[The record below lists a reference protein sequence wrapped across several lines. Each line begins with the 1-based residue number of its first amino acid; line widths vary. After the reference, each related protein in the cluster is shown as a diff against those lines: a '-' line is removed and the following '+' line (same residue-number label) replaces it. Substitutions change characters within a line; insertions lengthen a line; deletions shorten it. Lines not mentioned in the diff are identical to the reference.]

1 VLGPLVITLREG
13 LEAALVVGI
22 LLACLTRIGEGRR
35 KPSVWLGVGL
45 AVVASLLAGGTI
57 FLTVGEL
64 EESAAQI
71 FEGLTLIVAVS
82 ILSYMVL
89 WMHRQ
94 AGDLR
99 ANLQRQIAEAS
110 ASRSNLPLTLLAFVV
125 VVREGIETGLFLF
138 GATRESQP
146 IPALVGGLLGLAIAA
161 VLGYGIY
168 RGGLRLNLGAFFRV
182 TGVLLVFFA
191 AGMLAYGLHE
201 LGEASIFPAIVDPI
215 YDLNA
220 VLPDNESLGGFLKA
234 LLGYNGDPA
243 LSESVLYVV
252 YLAGMLRFSIS
263 RPERRVVRRQEEI
276 APAA

>member
-35 KPSVWLGVGL
+35 RSAVWLGVGL
-45 AVVASLLAGGTI
+45 AVLASLLAGGAI

-64 EESAAQI
+64 QESAAQL
-71 FEGLTLIVAVS
+71 FEGVTLIVAVG

-99 ANLQRQIAEAS
+99 GNLQRQIAGAS
-110 ASRSNLPLTLLAFVV
+110 ASRSNLPLALLAFVV
-125 VVREGIETGLFLF
+125 VVREGLETGLFLF
-138 GATRESQP
+138 GSTRESQP
-146 IPALVGGLLGLAIAA
+146 IPALVGGLLGLAVAA
-161 VLGYGIY
+161 GIGYGIY

-201 LGEASIFPAIVDPI
+201 LVEASVFPAIVDPV

-220 VLPDNESLGGFLKA
+220 VLPDASPLGGFLKA
-234 LLGYNGDPA
+234 LLGYNGEPA

-252 YLAGMLRFSIS
+252 YLAGMLRFSLS
-263 RPERRVVRRQEEI
+263 RSERRVVGPQDKT